1 MIELYV
7 EMGAPSALLV
17 VFLPQIC
24 YPRVF
29 VNGYGKEHQES
40 LFQRDITTPSI
51 FLECYSSTI
60 THNEMGFTSKY
71 IPPFSDGPPQPYP
84 ITICGHSQAPLP
96 FF

>member
-40 LFQRDITTPSI
+40 LF
-51 FLECYSSTI
+51 
-60 THNEMGFTSKY
+60 
-71 IPPFSDGPPQPYP
+71 
-84 ITICGHSQAPLP
+84 
-96 FF
+96 